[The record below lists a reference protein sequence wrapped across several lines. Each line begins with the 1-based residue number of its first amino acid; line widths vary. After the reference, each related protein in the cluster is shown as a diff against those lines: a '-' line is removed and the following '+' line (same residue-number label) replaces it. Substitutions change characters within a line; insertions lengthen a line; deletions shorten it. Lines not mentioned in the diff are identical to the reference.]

1 MLRPWT
7 LQIQLRPQSQ
17 TPLYLQIVHSFI
29 EEIRRGRISAGTALP
44 GTRTLSEQLNVSRK
58 TIISA
63 YDELVA
69 QGWATSDSTR
79 GTFVSPN
86 LPNLPRWT
94 HSATSSPS
102 PLVGGGFSWR
112 NAPEVIP
119 WVERSENYLVFDDGT
134 PDPRLMPVDIIAR
147 TYRRALVRT
156 ARRSELGYGDPR
168 GTFALRQA
176 ISTMLNLDR
185 GLATTANNIC
195 LTRGSQMAL
204 YLCATLLARRG
215 DYVVVEKLTYPPART
230 AFARTGANILTVAVD
245 EGGIVLEDL
254 ERVCEEYP
262 VKAIYLTPHHHF
274 PTTVS
279 LSPERRLR
287 LLELLRRKGIA
298 LVEDDY
304 DHEFHFD
311 HQPLLPLASASL
323 DHTVYIGSLSKLISP
338 SLRIGYLVSN
348 TSFVDDVASEIMLM
362 DRQGSPTMET
372 AVAELMGDHINSYAR
387 KVHSIYKRRRDH
399 FAGLLRDVLGRHILF
414 DVPAGGLAFWAR
426 FRRPFC
432 VREVV
437 ASAFRQQLKILPSD
451 NFYSDGETPGG
462 LRLGY
467 ASMDETELTEAVNRL
482 RRALDGIASGPIG
495 VQGLG
500 AARAG
505 FRP

>member
-1 MLRPWT
+1 MRNPVLRPWT
-7 LQIQLRPQSQ
+7 LQIQLRHQSQ

-29 EEIRRGRISAGTALP
+29 EEIRRGRIGASTALP

-79 GTFVSPN
+79 GTFVAPN

-94 HSATSSPS
+94 SPAASQTS
-102 PLVGGGFSWR
+102 PLAGDCFSWR
-112 NAPEVIP
+112 KAPEVIP

-134 PDPRLMPVDIIAR
+134 PDPRLAPVEIIAR
-147 TYRRALVRT
+147 TYRRALIRT

-168 GTFALRQA
+168 GTFSLRQA
-176 ISTMLNLDR
+176 VSTMLNSER

-204 YLCATLLARRG
+204 YLCATLLVRPG
-215 DYVVVEKLTYPPART
+215 DHVVVEKLTYPPART
-230 AFARTGANILTVAVD
+230 AFARTGANIVTVAVD
-245 EGGIVLEDL
+245 DGGIVLEEL
-254 ERVCEEYP
+254 ERVCEQRP
-262 VKAIYLTPHHHF
+262 VKVIYLTPHHHF

-279 LSPERRLR
+279 LTPERRLR
-287 LLELLRRKGIA
+287 LLELLKRKGIV

-323 DHTVYIGSLSKLISP
+323 DHTVYVGSLSKLISP

-348 TSFVDDVASEIMLM
+348 TGFVDDIANEIMLI
-362 DRQGSPTMET
+362 DRQGSQTVET

-387 KVHSIYKRRRDH
+387 KVHGIYKQRRDH
-399 FAGLLRDVLGRHILF
+399 FAEILTRVLGDQLIF
-414 DVPAGGLAFWAR
+414 DIPAGGLAFWAR
-426 FRRPFC
+426 L
-432 VREVV
+432 REPVSVNSLV
-437 ASAFRQQLKILPSD
+437 AAAFRERLKILPSN
-451 NFYSDGETPGG
+451 NFYSDGETPRG

-467 ASMDETELTEAVNRL
+467 ASMDEPELTEAVNRL
-482 RRALDGIASGPIG
+482 RRAFDGLTGG
-495 VQGLG
+495 
-500 AARAG
+500 
-505 FRP
+505 

>member
-7 LQIQLRPQSQ
+7 LHIRLRPQSQ

-29 EEIRRGRISAGTALP
+29 EEIRRGRIGAGTALP

-69 QGWATSDSTR
+69 QGWAIPDSTR
-79 GTFVSPN
+79 GTFVAPN

-94 HSATSSPS
+94 TPAESSTS
-102 PLVGGGFSWR
+102 PLAGDCFSWR
-112 NAPEVIP
+112 KAPEVIP
-119 WVERSENYLVFDDGT
+119 WVERSKNYLVFDDGT
-134 PDPRLMPVDIIAR
+134 PDPRLTPVEIIAR
-147 TYRRALVRT
+147 TYRRALIRT

-176 ISTMLNLDR
+176 ISTMLNSER

-204 YLCATLLARRG
+204 YLCAVLLARPG
-215 DYVVVEKLTYPPART
+215 DCVAVERLTYPPART
-230 AFARTGANILTVAVD
+230 AFARTGAKIVTVDVD
-245 EGGIVLEDL
+245 DGGVVLEDL
-254 ERVCEEYP
+254 ERVCEQHP
-262 VKAIYLTPHHHF
+262 VKVIYLTPHHHF

-287 LLELLRRKGIA
+287 LLELLKRKSIV

-323 DHTVYIGSLSKLISP
+323 ERTVYIGSLSKLISP
-338 SLRIGYLVSN
+338 SLRIGYLVS
-348 TSFVDDVASEIMLM
+348 SPGFVDDIANEIMLI
-362 DRQGSPTMET
+362 DRQGSQTVET
-372 AVAELMGDHINSYAR
+372 AIAELMGDHISRYAR
-387 KVHSIYKRRRDH
+387 KVHSIYKRRRDY
-399 FAGLLRDVLGRHILF
+399 FAEILSNVLGDRLAF
-414 DVPAGGLAFWAR
+414 DIPAGGLAFWAR
-426 FRRPFC
+426 FRTPISLDEL
-432 VREVV
+432 VAQAYRE
-437 ASAFRQQLKILPSD
+437 RLKILPSN
-451 NFYSDGETPGG
+451 NFYYNGETPQG

-467 ASMDETELTEAVNRL
+467 ASMDEPELTEAVNRL
-482 RRALDGIASGPIG
+482 HRAFANLP
-495 VQGLG
+495 
-500 AARAG
+500 R
-505 FRP
+505 